1 MHTHATNTSAVPNVA
16 RISRPLHTAASPVW
30 RPEIYQLTVRSTFL
44 QGHHATMARSSLRK
58 ELDIFRERVLLLGL
72 KPGSTLVPKR
82 RDERLAAVEAA
93 AAAILGERVTI
104 SKDSTGKLVMDVKAF
119 SDGAVQPEDDSE
131 EEAAELLHEWRRM
144 KLSVRNLLKLRR
156 RFVTVCG

>member
-1 MHTHATNTSAVPNVA
+1 
-16 RISRPLHTAASPVW
+16 
-30 RPEIYQLTVRSTFL
+30 
-44 QGHHATMARSSLRK
+44 MARTSLRK
-58 ELDIFRERVLLLGL
+58 ELDIFRERVVLLGL

-82 RDERLAAVEAA
+82 RDERLAGVEAA

-104 SKDSTGKLVMDVKAF
+104 AKDSTGKWVMDIKAF

-156 RFVTVCG
+156 RFVTVCA